1 MQTIRIRKT
10 ISISF
15 FVAVLCAFSVSALPF
30 NNKLSKTELD
40 DLENGK
46 VIVRNISRASNMCLD
61 ASSES
66 TQKII
71 RDIND
76 LNPSYLAEVI
86 QVRPYAGNEDLP
98 ALLED
103 ALMNISDYVGI
114 PYYSEHNK
122 TYYDLYSS
130 ALITD
135 DFIAE
140 DGVTRKVKADLTMEP
155 FGLIETSISIST
167 GDDFVY
173 YISTNDNTLIQQEK
187 KIKCVKPGNM
197 KSAILLFRDGDN
209 WILYGAGGVKAVKI
223 IFFEKRIETSF
234 INRIKTFCNFIF
246 KKL

>member
-1 MQTIRIRKT
+1 MTKT
-10 ISISF
+10 VSISF
-15 FVAVLCAFSVSALPF
+15 FCAVLCTFSAFALPF
-30 NNKLSKTELD
+30 NNKLSKAELA
-40 DLENGK
+40 DLESGK
-46 VIVRNISRASNMCLD
+46 VVVRNISRASNMCLE

-66 TQKII
+66 AQKII

-86 QVRPYAGNEDLP
+86 QVRPYVGNEDLP

-140 DGVTRKVKADLTMEP
+140 DGVTRKVKADLTMDP
-155 FGLIETSISIST
+155 FGRIETSITIDAP
-167 GDDFVY
+167 GDYVY
-173 YISTNDNTLIQQEK
+173 YVSTNDNTLVYEERF
-187 KIKCVKPGNM
+187 KCVKPKNM

>member
-1 MQTIRIRKT
+1 MKKT
-10 ISISF
+10 VSISF
-15 FVAVLCAFSVSALPF
+15 FVAVLCAFSASALPF
-30 NNKLSKTELD
+30 NDKLSKAELA
-40 DLENGK
+40 DLESGK
-46 VIVRNISRASNMCLD
+46 VIVRNISRASNMCLE

-66 TQKII
+66 AQKII

-98 ALLED
+98 ARLED

-130 ALITD
+130 AIIKD
-135 DFIAE
+135 DFIE
-140 DGVTRKVKADLTMEP
+140 DDGLTRKVKADLTMEP
-155 FGLIETSISIST
+155 FGLIETSISISG

-173 YISTNDNTLIQQEK
+173 YVSTNDNTLIRQDM
-187 KIKCVKPGNM
+187 KIKCVKPNNM

-209 WILYGAGGVKAVKI
+209 WILYGAGGVKAMKI
-223 IFFEKRIETSF
+223 IFLEKRIETSF

-246 KKL
+246 EKL

>member
-1 MQTIRIRKT
+1 MKKT
-10 ISISF
+10 VFISF
-15 FVAVLCAFSVSALPF
+15 FCAAVCASSVFALPF
-30 NNKLSKTELD
+30 NNKLSKAELA

-46 VIVRNISRASNMCLD
+46 VVVRNISHASNMCLE
-61 ASSES
+61 ASNES
-66 TQKII
+66 AQKIM

-86 QVRPYAGNEDLP
+86 QIRPYAGNEDLP
-98 ALLED
+98 ARLED
-103 ALMNISDYVGI
+103 VLMNISDYVGI
-114 PYYSEHNK
+114 PYYSERHER
-122 TYYDLYSS
+122 YYDLYSS
-130 ALITD
+130 AVIKD
-135 DFIAE
+135 NFIGE
-140 DGVTRKVKADLTMEP
+140 DGLSRKIKADLTMEP
-155 FGLIETSISIST
+155 FGLIETSISISAND
-167 GDDFVY
+167 GCVY

-209 WILYGAGGVKAVKI
+209 WILYGAGGVRAIKI